1 MIYVKILCH
10 NVLFTRIQTIISSTI
25 KECYFLYSTIS
36 VLKRV
41 LFGQLLKL
49 VDTLKRLFVLAELQ
63 LNSIVAI

>member
-10 NVLFTRIQTIISSTI
+10 NALYTRI
-25 KECYFLYSTIS
+25 
-36 VLKRV
+36 KRV

-63 LNSIVAI
+63 LNSVVAI